1 MKEFEQD
8 KQRREI
14 DHFIIQNE
22 HMNQINDGLMKSNRM
37 LKQDLQEVNK
47 NYSKLI

>member
-14 DHFIIQNE
+14 NHFRIQNK
-22 HMNQINDGLMKSNRM
+22 HMNQINDGLMKVDRM
-37 LKQDLQEVNK
+37 LKKELQEVNK
-47 NYSKLI
+47 NYS